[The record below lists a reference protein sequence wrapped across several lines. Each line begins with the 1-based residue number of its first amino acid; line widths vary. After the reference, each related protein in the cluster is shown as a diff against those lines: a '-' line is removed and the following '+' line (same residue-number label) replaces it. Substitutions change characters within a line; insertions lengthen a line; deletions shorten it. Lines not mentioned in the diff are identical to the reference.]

1 MVTQVRTFVTFFNS
15 YYVRKT
21 PTMHRFH
28 LNNFFLFRE
37 GDLRVI
43 RPLVHVREK
52 ELRNFAEK
60 VSEHVLKFAFSGITK
75 EGPFYQRLY
84 LTETVCCNNLPLFA
98 RWLVKKT
105 HANLL
110 TTEIENRALV
120 VRVFPRFRKLWVV
133 IGPSIWLDVVIT
145 SILALRHSIETYTR
159 FLYIYILFKF
169 LIERTTF
176 LYFMFFH
183 YR

>member
-43 RPLVHVREK
+43 RPLVYVREK

-84 LTETVCCNNLPLFA
+84 LTETVCCNNFPLFA

-110 TTEIENRALV
+110 TTEIENRQNSRFGCSRFPALQEALSCYWP
-120 VRVFPRFRKLWVV
+120 FDM
-133 IGPSIWLDVVIT
+133 IGCCDYFEV
-145 SILALRHSIETYTR
+145 
-159 FLYIYILFKF
+159 LYIYILFKL
-169 LIERTTF
+169 LIGRTTF
-176 LYFMFFH
+176 LYFMFLH

>member
-60 VSEHVLKFAFSGITK
+60 VSEHVLKFAFSGITR

-105 HANLL
+105 DK
-110 TTEIENRALV
+110 TRALV

>member
-1 MVTQVRTFVTFFNS
+1 MR
-15 YYVRKT
+15 
-21 PTMHRFH
+21 RFH

-84 LTETVCCNNLPLFA
+84 LTERCAVTIFLFLPDD
-98 RWLVKKT
+98 WS
-105 HANLL
+105 
-110 TTEIENRALV
+110 
-120 VRVFPRFRKLWVV
+120 RKLTP
-133 IGPSIWLDVVIT
+133 I
-145 SILALRHSIETYTR
+145 
-159 FLYIYILFKF
+159 F
-169 LIERTTF
+169 
-176 LYFMFFH
+176 
-183 YR
+183 

>member
-110 TTEIENRALV
+110 TTEIENRQNSRFGCSRFPALQEALSCYWPFDMIGCCDYFDFGFATLN
-120 VRVFPRFRKLWVV
+120 RNMHKVF
-133 IGPSIWLDVVIT
+133 I
-145 SILALRHSIETYTR
+145 Y
-159 FLYIYILFKF
+159 LYII
-169 LIERTTF
+169 
-176 LYFMFFH
+176 
-183 YR
+183 